1 MAEVSSERGFRVGF
15 PRSLPEGCA
24 FYLVRRSAEQGSG
37 RQRTDLH
44 WTIEELIARERS
56 APMTAN
62 SRVELQ
68 KLGFVVSERS
78 VARYLQGI
86 RRRGDPTKRWL
97 TFLRN
102 QFSADLGGTPAHVPL
117 RQASDQSTNVIA
129 GPAATGTANAR
140 RAETRPDARPP
151 RIRARTDRCNT
162 PLRRPARRLVIFAS
176 C

>member
-1 MAEVSSERGFRVGF
+1 MTEVSSERRFRVGF

-24 FYLVRRSAEQGSG
+24 FYLVRRSAEQGSV

-44 WTIEELIARERS
+44 WTIQELIARERS

-102 QFSADLGGTPAHVPL
+102 QFSADLGGTLAHVPL
-117 RQASDQSTNVIA
+117 RQ
-129 GPAATGTANAR
+129 R
-140 RAETRPDARPP
+140 
-151 RIRARTDRCNT
+151 RIRARMSS
-162 PLRRPARRLVIFAS
+162 PARLRPGPPTPEEPKPGPKPGHHELEHGPTVVTRRYVVPLDG
-176 C
+176 